1 VAGGAAAG
9 DLFPMALPEWVKR
22 SVPPRWQVPMRYHY
36 RRLIGVI
43 EREVGEALSLVR
55 PGSAVADVG
64 ANDGMYSY
72 AFTRRAGTV
81 HAFEPLPGC
90 AGIVRAYARANARI
104 HVHQVAL
111 SDEAGTRSLTIPL
124 REGREIATEAS
135 LVPQLAPQR
144 GAAGAAGAAG
154 ARVEE
159 IEVRT
164 LDSFALRDLSLIKI
178 DVEGH
183 ELEVLRG
190 GRETLRSERPVMMIE
205 IEQRHHGERDIRDV
219 FAEVESY
226 GYSGWTLARGGGL
239 QPIAGFDAPRDQRAG
254 PDGAPGPGYVNNFF
268 WLPVEGRRR

>member
-1 VAGGAAAG
+1 
-9 DLFPMALPEWVKR
+9 
-22 SVPPRWQVPMRYHY
+22 MRYHY

-43 EREVGEALSLVR
+43 EREVSEALSLVR
-55 PGSAVADVG
+55 PGSVVADVG

-72 AFTRRAGTV
+72 AFARRAGAV

-111 SDEAGTRSLTIPL
+111 SDQPGMRSLTIPV
-124 REGREIATEAS
+124 REGREIDTEAS
-135 LVPQLAPQR
+135 LIVAPTTEP
-144 GAAGAAGAAG
+144 GAAGAVGS
-154 ARVEE
+154 RLVE

-164 LDSFALRDLSLIKI
+164 LDSFGLRDLSLIKI

-183 ELEVLRG
+183 ELGVLRG
-190 GRETLRSERPVMMIE
+190 ARETLRRERPAMMIE
-205 IEQRHHGERDIRDV
+205 IEQRHHHEREIGDV

-226 GYSGWTLARGGGL
+226 GYSGWTLSSGGVL
-239 QPIAGFDAPRDQRAG
+239 EPIAGFDAVRDQRAG

-268 WLPVEGRRR
+268 WLPVEAATR